1 MSRTAYINLGSN
13 LGDRHA
19 VIKRAIDILSE
30 RLSVRLTLSAPVVSP
45 PWGFDSPHE
54 FVNVGASFPTDLSPE
69 EILEILLDVE
79 HGISTAGHRDDRG
92 GYVDR
97 IIDIDLI
104 AVDDLVMDMPA
115 LQLPHPRMHLRR
127 FVLEPMKEIAP
138 GWIHP
143 LTGMTP
149 AGMLELL

>member
-19 VIKRAIDILSE
+19 VIRRAIDILSE
-30 RLSVRLTLSAPVVSP
+30 RLSVKLTMSEPVVSS
-45 PWGFDSPHE
+45 PWGFSSQHE
-54 FVNVGASFPTDLSPE
+54 FVNVGASFPTDLSPA
-69 EILEILLDVE
+69 EILELLLAVE
-79 HGISTAGHRDDRG
+79 HGISAAGHRDARG

-104 AVDDLVMDMPA
+104 AVDDLVIDTPA

-138 GWIHP
+138 GWVHP

-149 AGMLELL
+149 DEMLERI